1 MLASRGISLI
11 ETLVALA
18 LLGSLLA
25 MTAPLLG
32 LFAHAQRVQQ
42 QQQGWLWLQSAAHQ
56 WVSQWQDPAA
66 YAGDCLVL
74 PPPPSPYTLQTQVAW
89 PLEAGNWTPSQDT
102 RPVCPASPPQSVP
115 TLKRLH
121 LGLHHPE
128 QPSLHLWILLA
139 QPPG

>member
-1 MLASRGISLI
+1 MLASRGASLI

-18 LLGSLLA
+18 LLGSLLS

-32 LFAHAQRVQQ
+32 LFSHAQRTQQ

-66 YAGDCLVL
+66 YAGNCLNL
-74 PPPPSPYTLQTQVAW
+74 PSPPSPYTLQTQVAW
-89 PLEAGNWTPSQDT
+89 PLETGGWSASHDT
-102 RPVCPASPPQSVP
+102 HPVCPAVP
-115 TLKRLH
+115 TQASPSIKRLYI
-121 LGLHHPE
+121 GLHYPE
-128 QPSLHLWILLA
+128 RPSLHLWILLA

>member
-1 MLASRGISLI
+1 MLASRGVSLI

-32 LFAHAQRVQQ
+32 LFSHAQRIQQ
-42 QQQGWLWLQSAAHQ
+42 QQQGWLWLQGAAHQ
-56 WVSQWQDPAA
+56 WISQWQAPAA
-66 YAGDCLVL
+66 YAGNCLVL

-89 PLEAGNWTPSQDT
+89 PLEAGGWTTSHQT
-102 RPVCPASPPQSVP
+102 NPVCPAHPSPASPP
-115 TLKRLH
+115 LKRLH
-121 LGLHHPE
+121 LGLRHPQ
-128 QPSLHLWILLA
+128 QPTLHLWILLA